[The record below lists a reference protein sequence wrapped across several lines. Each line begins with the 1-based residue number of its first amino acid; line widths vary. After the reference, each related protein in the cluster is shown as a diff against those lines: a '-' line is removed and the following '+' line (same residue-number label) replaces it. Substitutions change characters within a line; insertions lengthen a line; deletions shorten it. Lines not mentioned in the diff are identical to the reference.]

1 MEDSTKKLVDSL
13 RICADWTEEVRAPGG
28 TGCEGCKYFGAE
40 ENVCLSWLPEGGREK
55 LLDEAADVIENL
67 SQEASF
73 YKALADCWQE
83 FAQDAK
89 RRFEELL
96 RKMQRLE
103 GEDER

>member
-13 RICADWTEEVRAPGG
+13 RICGDWSQQVRTAGG
-28 TGCEGCKYFGAE
+28 EPCDGCKYQEDG
-40 ENVCLSWLPEGGREK
+40 VCLSLKGNKE
-55 LLDEAADVIENL
+55 LLLNEAADVIEKL
-67 SQEASF
+67 SKEAAF

-96 RKMQRLE
+96 RKVKRLE
-103 GEDER
+103 DEDER